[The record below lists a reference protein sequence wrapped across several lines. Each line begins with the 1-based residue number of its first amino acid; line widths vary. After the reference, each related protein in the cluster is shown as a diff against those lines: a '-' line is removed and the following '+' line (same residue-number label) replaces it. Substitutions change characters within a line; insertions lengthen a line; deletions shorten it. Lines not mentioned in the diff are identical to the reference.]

1 MFLQRNNS
9 QICRVKRPV
18 HVHIIVG
25 RHIQKH
31 THTECYVNFAKAHVH
46 LTQYDVTEAV
56 VEVGKQNTDKTSK
69 VYLVNIAWE
78 RRRR

>member
-25 RHIQKH
+25 RHPK
-31 THTECYVNFAKAHVH
+31 THTQCYVNFAKAHVD